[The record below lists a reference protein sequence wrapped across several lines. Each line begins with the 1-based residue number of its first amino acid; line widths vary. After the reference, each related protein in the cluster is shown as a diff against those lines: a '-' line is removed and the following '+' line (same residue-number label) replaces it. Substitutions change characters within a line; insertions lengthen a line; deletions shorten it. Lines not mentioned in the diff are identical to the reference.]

1 MTDFDDL
8 LHQIEEEAEAEGPA
22 GRAHFDELRDRYDL
36 VVQIIDRRREL
47 HLTQQQVAAAAGLH
61 QSVVS
66 RIEQGVANP
75 TARTLAVLARALD
88 ARLTLTGRQA

>member
-1 MTDFDDL
+1 MTDFEDL

-47 HLTQQQVAAAAGLH
+47 HLTQQQVAAA
-61 QSVVS
+61 
-66 RIEQGVANP
+66 NP
-75 TARTLAVLARALD
+75 TARTLALLARALD
-88 ARLTLTGRQA
+88 AKLTLAGRQA

>member
-1 MTDFDDL
+1 MADWEDL
-8 LHQIEEEAEAEGPA
+8 LSQIESEAEAEGPA
-22 GRAHFDELRDRYDL
+22 GRAHLDELRDRFDL

-47 HLTQQQVAAAAGLH
+47 HLTQQQVAAASGLH

-88 ARLTLTGRQA
+88 ARLTLSGRQV

>member
-1 MTDFDDL
+1 MADLEDL
-8 LHQIEEEAEAEGPA
+8 LSRIESEAEAEGPA
-22 GRAHFDELRDRYDL
+22 GRAHLDELRDRFDL

-47 HLTQQQVAAAAGLH
+47 HLTQQQVAVASGLH

-88 ARLTLTGRQA
+88 ARLTLSGRQV

>member
-1 MTDFDDL
+1 MTIMMVMSSDQWGQPDL
-8 LHQIEEEAEAEGPA
+8 RPQPSRGK
-22 GRAHFDELRDRYDL
+22 LRDRYDL

-47 HLTQQQVAAAAGLH
+47 HLTQQQVAAASGLH

-88 ARLTLTGRQA
+88 AKLTLTGRQA